1 MDFKEKSQVPL
12 WILKEIHKYNTI
24 NPPIMLPRILQ
35 LNNELDG
42 SIFLFGARQTGK
54 STILRQQFGKDSIY
68 IDLLDSELRSRY
80 SRRPVL
86 LYEMLKDKCAGTIV
100 IIDEIPE
107 VPHLLNEVHRLI
119 SERGLLFILCGSSA
133 RKLKRKGHNTLGGRA
148 LPVFLYPLV
157 SAEIPVFDID
167 RAVQYGMLP
176 PHYLAENPARHL
188 SAYIDVYLKE
198 EIKEEALVRNLN
210 SFQRFLEVA
219 AVTDGEI
226 VNYNNIAQECG
237 VSATTVSSYF
247 DILEDTLIGYRI
259 PAYTK
264 VVKRRIV
271 QAPRFYYFDVGI
283 ANHLL
288 HRKELV
294 RGTVDYGHA
303 FEHLVIQELVAWLHY
318 SHSEE
323 KLFYWRT
330 YTGLEVDAIIG
341 DARVAI
347 EIKSVE
353 EVLPRHLKGL
363 KAFGEEYPS
372 SRRIVLSLDR
382 INRKVGNIEFIY
394 VLDFFKLLWDEGL

>member
-1 MDFKEKSQVPL
+1 
-12 WILKEIHKYNTI
+12 
-24 NPPIMLPRILQ
+24 MLPRILQ
-35 LNNELDG
+35 LINELDG

-54 STILRQQFGKDSIY
+54 STILRQQFGKDSSY
-68 IDLLDSELRSRY
+68 IDLLDSELRSRF

-86 LYEMLKDKCAGTIV
+86 LYEMLKEKDAGSIV

-107 VPHLLNEVHRLI
+107 LPQLLNEVHRLI
-119 SERGLLFILCGSSA
+119 SERGLLFILSGSSA

-157 SAEIPVFDID
+157 SAEIPDFDID

-176 PHYLAENPARHL
+176 PHYLAENPSRRL

-198 EIKEEALVRNLN
+198 EIKEEALVRNLS

-219 AVTDGEI
+219 AMTNGEI
-226 VNYNNIAQECG
+226 VNNNNIAQECG
-237 VSATTVSSYF
+237 VSATTVNSYF

-264 VVKRRIV
+264 VVKRRVV

-294 RGTVDYGHA
+294 RGTLDYGHA
-303 FEHLVIQELVAWLHY
+303 FEHLVMQELVAWLHY

-323 KLFYWRT
+323 KLSYWRT
-330 YTGLEVDAIIG
+330 YTGIEVDAIIG

-363 KAFGEEYPS
+363 KVFGEEYPS
-372 SRRIVLSLDR
+372 SRRIIVSLDK
-382 INRKVGNIEFIY
+382 INRKEGDVECLY
-394 VLDFFKLLWDEGL
+394 VLDFFKLLWDSGI